1 MMTFLRD
8 IAGTV
13 STLSLAV
20 VVAYYTNLQL
30 YAVVCMGIQWIS
42 ALYAIPKQDEH
53 YFDLTGSITYAAV
66 SLLAY
71 RVNSP
76 VSWRASLLTVFVW
89 LWCIRLGSFLF
100 LRIRECREDK
110 RFKEIRENPLQ
121 FLGVWNIQGL
131 WVLLTLLPVLLTLSH
146 GTSNSQVSLLD
157 AFGVFLWIVGY
168 VLEVTADYQKMQ
180 FRRNKSNM
188 GQFIQGGLWYYS
200 RHPNYCG
207 EIMIWIGVFCVS
219 VHTLPTTSL
228 QCWAAVSPMFVAFLL
243 LFVSG
248 VPLLES
254 QAEDRWGKT
263 TAWQEYKAQTSVLL
277 PMPKHKIKTK

>member
-53 YFDLTGSITYAAV
+53 YFDLTGSIT
-66 SLLAY
+66 
-71 RVNSP
+71 
-76 VSWRASLLTVFVW
+76 
-89 LWCIRLGSFLF
+89 
-100 LRIRECREDK
+100 EDK